1 MSIKKPVIILIC
13 LIASG
18 FAKAQS
24 QVLEAYV
31 QEGIKSN
38 LQLQQ
43 EQLNYDKSVENLNL
57 AKALFLPQLSANSS
71 YSWAHGGRKITIP
84 VGDLMNPV
92 YSTLNQLTGTNAFPQ
107 IQNSNTQ
114 F

>member
-1 MSIKKPVIILIC
+1 MSIKKPIITLIGILIIRLGISQS
-13 LIASG
+13 LI
-18 FAKAQS
+18 
-24 QVLEAYV
+24 LDAYV

-43 EQLNYDKSVENLNL
+43 EQLNYERSVENLHL

-71 YSWAHGGRKITIP
+71 YTLADGGREITIP

-92 YSTLNQLTGTNAFPQ
+92 YATLNQLTGTNNF
-107 IQNSNTQ
+107 
-114 F
+114 